1 MTGRAGYLHAKPS
14 PRQTTDSERERN
26 GRGGSIERVRE
37 TGFQACQGRNASVR
51 SPPPVLC
58 QKKKT

>member
-37 TGFQACQGRNASVR
+37 TRFPGVPGAQRKRA
-51 SPPPVLC
+51 
-58 QKKKT
+58 